1 MSRIQAFAQRVRFDG
16 ATMASWRGHMENR
29 GNGTGKTGLRR
40 KSVSDVWRSIVR
52 RPREP
57 QRNVLNGARNARSAA
72 GSVLGG

>member
-1 MSRIQAFAQRVRFDG
+1 
-16 ATMASWRGHMENR
+16 MENR
-29 GNGTGKTGLRR
+29 GNGTGKTGLLRR
-40 KSVSDVWRSIVR
+40 NASDVWRSIAR